1 MQTTFFSVPTRAP
14 QKLILVL
21 EQDKEVGEC
30 LVQLIRQSTPFQAI
44 LACSRT
50 QAHTI
55 LQQLQCDVFLLAD
68 DTLPEDDLERLYLF
82 PEGINPP
89 ALLNLT
95 WFPWAWKFR
104 HGSDMSGMINTVN
117 QLLSAPG
124 APEAR
129 CRTQGYAFATEELC
143 YPLL

>member
-1 MQTTFFSVPTRAP
+1 MCSSVPMRAP

-21 EQDKEVGEC
+21 EQDTAVGEC
-30 LVQLIRQSTPFQAI
+30 VVQLIRQSTPFQAI
-44 LACSRT
+44 LACSRA

-55 LQQLQCDVFLLAD
+55 LQQLQCDVFLLTD

-104 HGSDMSGMINTVN
+104 HGADMCDMIHTVN
-117 QLLSAPG
+117 HLLSVPSAQ
-124 APEAR
+124 AAR
-129 CRTQGYAFATEELC
+129 CRTQGYALTTEKPG